1 MYVYIN
7 ILHGLVL
14 VFILLGTKKN
24 QAKCFIRSVYEY
36 WLTFSSD
43 SNTEIKML
51 LFPYV
56 YLNNAHFLLF
66 WLLFTVTA
74 KFFFN
79 FKFRFLYTKIPH
91 ALISHSYIT
100 LFYIYYYDFCDK
112 TVIASNLVQK

>member
-14 VFILLGTKKN
+14 VFILLRTNKN

-36 WLTFSSD
+36 WLTFLSD

-51 LFPYV
+51 SFPYV

-66 WLLFTVTA
+66 WLLFTA
-74 KFFFN
+74 KFFFD
-79 FKFRFLYTKIPH
+79 FKFRFFVYKNTARTH
-91 ALISHSYIT
+91 FTLIHIT